1 MTFFPLCFRISLDI
15 SIFWHLAQI
24 LANNFR
30 MAGRARLPLVVRR
43 RVQKWIRNFAFF
55 GLSYIILWQVVTTT
69 YNYNKSR
76 DMLMMFGFVP
86 GIV

>member
-1 MTFFPLCFRISLDI
+1 
-15 SIFWHLAQI
+15 
-24 LANNFR
+24 